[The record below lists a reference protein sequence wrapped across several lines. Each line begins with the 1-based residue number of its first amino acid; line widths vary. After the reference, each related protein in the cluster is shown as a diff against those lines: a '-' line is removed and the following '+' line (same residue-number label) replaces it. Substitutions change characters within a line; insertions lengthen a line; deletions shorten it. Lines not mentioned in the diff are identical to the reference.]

1 MPFVAIFEQFSEM
14 RHTAGRHLQHVYAA
28 EDANGLRCG
37 CSTSTETLEEAEK
50 EPAQSL
56 SLRNELNAISACI
69 RQ

>member
-14 RHTAGRHLQHVYAA
+14 RHSAGRHLLHVYAA

-56 SLRNELNAISACI
+56 SLHNELNVMTARI